1 LKHTIGCD
9 REYGDKQQAI
19 ITKRAAWDED
29 WHLEDLCESFSAPC
43 TSVSVP
49 PRFGFVSVC
58 TSISQVRIRVRRLDA
73 CLHDLEV
80 GLKTTQSLS
89 RIWCDSL
96 WTQDKPPD
104 PQNMWPMDK
113 PNWT

>member
-80 GLKTTQSLS
+80 GLVFACCSRTLSSAANSLDLAAEAGALQRYS
-89 RIWCDSL
+89 
-96 WTQDKPPD
+96 P
-104 PQNMWPMDK
+104 
-113 PNWT
+113 